1 MEHLE
6 IQIKTGKYKDQSF
19 RASFNPEEY
28 TLNQDNNFAVQ
39 GIPGLSA
46 PLIQYV
52 HGNMRTLEMELLLDT
67 WDTNLSPR
75 SKKDVRDLT
84 NQIIGLMEIDPDL
97 HAPPILNLSWSSLQ
111 FQCVLARVSQK
122 FTMFADDGKPVRAR
136 LTCTFNEIIDSEQE
150 AKRVLRLTADFSKV
164 YVVTQGDT
172 LSGIAGRL
180 YNNPQL
186 WRPIAIMN
194 EIADPRSIVAGQ
206 SLRIPALPFID
217 PDSREVIS

>member
-1 MEHLE
+1 MERLK
-6 IQIKTGKYKDQSF
+6 IQIKTGQHAGDSF
-19 RASFNPEEY
+19 KVNFNPEEY
-28 TLNQDNNFAVQ
+28 TINQDNNFAVQ
-39 GIPGLSA
+39 GTPGLSA
-46 PLIQYV
+46 PLIQFV
-52 HGNMRTLEMELLLDT
+52 QGNMRTLEMELLLDT
-67 WDTNLSPR
+67 WDTNTLPG
-75 SKKDVRDLT
+75 SKQDVRDLS
-84 NQIIGLMEIDPDL
+84 NRIVGLMDIDPDL

-172 LSGIAGRL
+172 LSGIATKF
-180 YNNPQL
+180 YHNPQL
-186 WRPIAIMN
+186 WRPIAIVN

-206 SLRIPALPFID
+206 SLHIPALPFID
-217 PDSREVIS
+217 PESREVIS